1 MSAKLPTGSVKM
13 TAALGVCRRAGGI
26 HKGSVPEEA
35 LNCLNCRDVSREHQ
49 REETGKG
56 EPVNHT
62 VKLGF
67 ITQAAIKKKKKKH
80 NQIVWFRQYFKP
92 KPKICSK
99 EVQIWHTKP
108 SNNFKRPCTN
118 SLRGVK

>member
-13 TAALGVCRRAGGI
+13 TAALGACRRAGGI
-26 HKGSVPEEA
+26 HKGSAPEEA
-35 LNCLNCRDVSREHQ
+35 LNCLICRDVSREHQ

-67 ITQAAIKKKKKKH
+67 ITQAAIKKKKKSTTKLYGSDSIL
-80 NQIVWFRQYFKP
+80 NPNLKSVP
-92 KPKICSK
+92 KKSRSGTQSPATI
-99 EVQIWHTKP
+99 
-108 SNNFKRPCTN
+108 
-118 SLRGVK
+118 LRGPAQTA